1 VGTLE
6 TVVAGQASPVSIV
19 TRTIPDA
26 GSGLI
31 VEVES
36 DFTDQPSTRI
46 ALDRFKR
53 PRHEYVTPA
62 GGSEV
67 EVARNDYYDVVPP
80 RESRSARPAV

>member
-1 VGTLE
+1 VSFVESSGSNC
-6 TVVAGQASPVSIV
+6 VAKPWREYLTCPLFLTTTA
-19 TRTIPDA
+19 
-26 GSGLI
+26 
-31 VEVES
+31 ES